1 MGSASFYTRFC
12 NMETTKVK
20 KVSIFLAY
28 IKFLLYLCSR
38 FWEIMSEDVRNNII
52 KTAGEMFFRLGIR
65 SVSID
70 DICHELGISK
80 KTFYVYFASKDELI
94 EQLLSTNVSRME
106 QKMRTTMESSDF
118 SAIVRKFTQ
127 WITSENKDVRKVP
140 QLVYDLK
147 KYYPRQYNDFQ
158 LHSFEIQQ
166 QYIERFIERGMKA
179 GLVRANINKEYT
191 SHLIA
196 KIYTDAMRDF
206 ELIESKGHN
215 LPQFSRVATDILMR
229 GILSEEGLKLFNQ
242 I

>member
-1 MGSASFYTRFC
+1 
-12 NMETTKVK
+12 METTKVK

-38 FWEIMSEDVRNNII
+38 FWEIMLEDVRNNII

-147 KYYPRQYNDFQ
+147 KYYSRQYNDFQ

>member
-1 MGSASFYTRFC
+1 
-12 NMETTKVK
+12 
-20 KVSIFLAY
+20 
-28 IKFLLYLCSR
+28 
-38 FWEIMSEDVRNNII
+38 
-52 KTAGEMFFRLGIR
+52 
-65 SVSID
+65 
-70 DICHELGISK
+70 
-80 KTFYVYFASKDELI
+80 
-94 EQLLSTNVSRME
+94 
-106 QKMRTTMESSDF
+106 MR
-118 SAIVRKFTQ
+118 
-127 WITSENKDVRKVP
+127 
-140 QLVYDLK
+140 
-147 KYYPRQYNDFQ
+147 
-158 LHSFEIQQ
+158 SFEIQQ